1 MSGFVFILRLIARWH
16 GAVRRGLPPPNLTTM
31 NTHTQPNLTER
42 HATINL
48 GLDAHAKW
56 FRVGRRLDGAT
67 PQPV

>member
-1 MSGFVFILRLIARWH
+1 MGLSG
-16 GAVRRGLPPPNLTTM
+16 GDYPPPNLTTM

>member
-1 MSGFVFILRLIARWH
+1 
-16 GAVRRGLPPPNLTTM
+16 M

-56 FRVGRRLDGAT
+56 F
-67 PQPV
+67 